1 MDYLTPRRA
10 RIAKA
15 WSLTDEVVLIP
26 AGDPIGIPGTD
37 EHYPFRAHP
46 EHRYLA
52 DMNEPG
58 RVLAYDARED
68 RWTLF
73 APRVPVEQ
81 IIWYGAVEE
90 VGTPVADLAAWLE
103 GRTVRSIGAGEGD
116 SDLSLKITIAR
127 RIKDDA
133 ELDRMRRAAAAT
145 VHGFNGAFSHA
156 QPGMTEFQLEAEL
169 EVGFLRGGGAHPAFD
184 AIIAAGTS
192 AAVLHSSPSET
203 KKIGEGEFVLIDAG
217 AAAEGY
223 MCDCTRTFV
232 VGGAP
237 NEDQARV
244 HAIVL
249 EAQRTGVE
257 MCRAGV
263 EYRDIHMAATHVIA
277 KGLVDM
283 GVLVGEPEA
292 CVENAAVTLFF
303 PHGVGHL
310 IGLATHDPGGYAC
323 NRNKSDAPG
332 LRYLRADLPLEA
344 GMVVTVEPGIYFIEA
359 AINDPT
365 RREEYGD
372 SVNWERAEAL
382 IPLGGVR
389 IEDSVH
395 VTSGD
400 PEVLTA
406 AISKSITPANSP
418 AS

>member
-1 MDYLTPRRA
+1 MDFLTARRA

-81 IIWYGAVEE
+81 IIWYGNVEE
-90 VGTPVADLAAWLE
+90 VGTPVAELDAWLE
-103 GRTVRSIGAGEGD
+103 GRTVRSIGACEGDGD
-116 SDLSLKITIAR
+116 SDLSTAVTVAR
-127 RIKDDA
+127 RIKDDEEMA
-133 ELDRMRRAAAAT
+133 RMRRAAEATEEGFLEAMEAAFPT
-145 VHGFNGAFSHA
+145 L
-156 QPGMTEFQLEAEL
+156 TEFQLEAEL
-169 EVGFLRGGGAHPAFD
+169 EVGFLRGRANRSAFD
-184 AIIAAGTS
+184 SIVAAGRN
-192 AAVLHSSPSET
+192 AAVLHHSPSST
-203 KKIGEGEFVLIDAG
+203 QIDDNEFVLIDAG
-217 AAAEGY
+217 AAVDGY

-232 VGGAP
+232 VYGKP
-237 NEDQARV
+237 SEDQASV

-249 EAQRTGVE
+249 EAQKAAIE

-263 EYRDIHMAATHVIA
+263 EYREIHMVATRVIA
-277 KGLVDM
+277 IGLAEM
-283 GVLVGEPEA
+283 GVLVGEPER

-310 IGLATHDPGGYAC
+310 IGLATHDPGGYASG
-323 NRNKSDAPG
+323 RKKSDAPG
-332 LRYLRADLPLEA
+332 LRNLRADLPLEA
-344 GMVVTVEPGIYFIEA
+344 GMVVTIEPGIYFIEV
-359 AINDPT
+359 AIKDPA
-365 RREEYGD
+365 RRAEFGD
-372 SVNWERAEAL
+372 SVNWERAESL

-395 VTSGD
+395 VTDGD

-406 AISKSITPANSP
+406 GIPRSIKPFD
-418 AS
+418 